1 MAVNYLYL
9 EIMTNFRSTFR
20 RILLENYEEFQEEK
34 QRSFGIPNDEK
45 LRNSYE
51 IPIFFFQNSYIYSF
65 FLYFLKII
73 SGVRLD

>member
-51 IPIFFFQNSYIYSF
+51 IPIFFFKILIFIVF
-65 FLYFLKII
+65 FCIFSK
-73 SGVRLD
+73 